1 MNQKTLI
8 RFALTIQNNAP
19 TTINKYICK
28 LSESIIFES
37 KKNTL
42 SALEISQKIKEVYAL
57 EFDVE
62 EIKNALKQRGNED
75 ILMLETDKYQLSVK
89 AVDKQKQQDNPID
102 ILNKYINEF
111 LNEFSTSFSV
121 EQIKDLVLKYIYY
134 CFNSTADNLMAL
146 IKSDIKNPLKDFS
159 GTKEEIE
166 TINDFIRWDN
176 LEKNKFLYSV
186 IAFSYDYCALS
197 AKKDILFSKKMF
209 SGKKFIL
216 DTNII
221 FRMAGINNDERR
233 YVINS
238 FVSKCKEVGIELF
251 YTNTVFDEIYRVI
264 DGNIK
269 HIQYLTKNDE
279 PVSYDLI
286 KDINNYEVNDFYKL
300 YYSWSKKPENH
311 YNDFLSF
318 QQYLYSLIREVIRD
332 LDVIN
337 VDDYSMQKGKG
348 EFEQYSRSLKEYKNS
363 KRPYKSVSKES
374 LKTDINNLLHT
385 MYTRKSDSNSI
396 WQTNEFVVSADQ
408 ILVSWAKNTFVGVP
422 LVVIPSVWLSII
434 LRFTGRASD
443 DDYRSYCL
451 FLSLRQNA
459 SDDFSINTVNL
470 LQIISTKT
478 SVRELKERIIQEIIT
493 NKTEYNFSEPQDYEL
508 NTEKAFD
515 IIVKDIAEKSLKNVE
530 DIKSEYRK
538 SIDDKNK
545 ENELAIIEEKRQSAQ
560 DQEKYAL
567 AIAESISND
576 KTKKW
581 KIFNIICNYIVVIGI
596 LFIAV
601 TFLGY
606 SYNIKYSDVYYT

>member
-318 QQYLYSLIREVIRD
+318 QQYLYSLIRWMI
-332 LDVIN
+332 I
-337 VDDYSMQKGKG
+337 QC
-348 EFEQYSRSLKEYKNS
+348 
-363 KRPYKSVSKES
+363 KREK
-374 LKTDINNLLHT
+374 
-385 MYTRKSDSNSI
+385 
-396 WQTNEFVVSADQ
+396 
-408 ILVSWAKNTFVGVP
+408 
-422 LVVIPSVWLSII
+422 
-434 LRFTGRASD
+434 
-443 DDYRSYCL
+443 
-451 FLSLRQNA
+451 
-459 SDDFSINTVNL
+459 VNL
-470 LQIISTKT
+470 
-478 SVRELKERIIQEIIT
+478 
-493 NKTEYNFSEPQDYEL
+493 
-508 NTEKAFD
+508 
-515 IIVKDIAEKSLKNVE
+515 
-530 DIKSEYRK
+530 
-538 SIDDKNK
+538 
-545 ENELAIIEEKRQSAQ
+545 
-560 DQEKYAL
+560 
-567 AIAESISND
+567 SN
-576 KTKKW
+576 
-581 KIFNIICNYIVVIGI
+581 IPGV
-596 LFIAV
+596 
-601 TFLGY
+601 
-606 SYNIKYSDVYYT
+606 